1 VDYTG
6 LDFDCHVSPS
16 IDYNPSV
23 SLWQAC
29 VNAIEILLVAVGLA
43 MDSFA
48 VSLGVGTSGQA
59 RTARPI
65 FRLSFHLGLFQGLMT
80 LLGWLAGITIARF
93 ISSIDH
99 WVALALLVYVG
110 GNMIRSGLR
119 QESHEQPELSQNN
132 PTKGKT
138 LVMLSIATS
147 IDALAVGLSLGMV
160 DVNIVGASL
169 VIAFVTL
176 GFSLAGLLAGR
187 QLGMKFGKRMEVVG
201 GIILIGIGLNIL
213 VTHLF
218 G

>member
-6 LDFDCHVSPS
+6 SGFACHLSPP
-16 IDYNPSV
+16 IKYNPSV
-23 SLWQAC
+23 SLREDN
-29 VNAIEILLVAVGLA
+29 VSPVEILLVAVGLA

-65 FRLSFHLGLFQGLMT
+65 LRLSFHLGLFQGLMT
-80 LLGWLAGITIARF
+80 LLGWLAGVTIARF
-93 ISSIDH
+93 ITSIDH
-99 WVALALLVYVG
+99 WVALVLLIYVG
-110 GNMIRSGLR
+110 GSMIRSGLS
-119 QESHEQPELSQNN
+119 QESHIQTGN

-138 LVMLSIATS
+138 LVMLSVATS

-160 DVNIVGASL
+160 EVNIVGASL

-187 QLGMKFGKRMEVVG
+187 QLGIKFGKRMEVVG

-218 G
+218 K